1 MTVQDLEEWRKS
13 RKEEDVWWIQIAG
26 ETLGR
31 KVNLGR
37 IEQILDENIDSEVM
51 VLHVSQ
57 ATQRPRP
64 WVEVERVKA
73 APVEKP
79 YDVGLGR
86 QTKGAHSGERE
97 PHPVRKIDVV
107 RSPAS
112 QSSKSAPEEHQH
124 SNDLPPLPPRH
135 STKGKLDLSD
145 KKVSVNPPATSRRT
159 GPRTRRTKK
168 DNWFW
173 SAESLGATFGAGVMC
188 FIGALARPGS
198 GLQDLTSSYGLAN
211 TFAATLGS
219 FIGVILVTLVTTLII
234 SGIILLF
241 KKGSKN
247 ALPRLYPGGVL
258 VFAGLAMVG
267 NFVNRSIVSEIIESE
282 NKRQSTSSFED
293 AMPTKIDD
301 TVGSDRV
308 RQRSNFRSVSNTE
321 ASDEIDRFRT
331 KNPPSPEGLKY
342 YEVAGLTVKLPAR
355 PSRHSWNF
363 PPEVEN
369 LMTTRESYQIKDGTM
384 SIDITRAV
392 YKLPKISLDGAADG
406 SIYQVRNSSGVTGF
420 KSTKESMTVDGLP
433 GRKIQMS
440 YTRIIEN
447 SRITINQYGLV
458 IARDNESW
466 HLQIIGAGSSHTEKL
481 KTLVDEVFSSVRL
494 T

>member
-1 MTVQDLEEWRKS
+1 M
-13 RKEEDVWWIQIAG
+13 
-26 ETLGR
+26 
-31 KVNLGR
+31 
-37 IEQILDENIDSEVM
+37 
-51 VLHVSQ
+51 
-57 ATQRPRP
+57 
-64 WVEVERVKA
+64 
-73 APVEKP
+73 
-79 YDVGLGR
+79 
-86 QTKGAHSGERE
+86 
-97 PHPVRKIDVV
+97 
-107 RSPAS
+107 
-112 QSSKSAPEEHQH
+112 
-124 SNDLPPLPPRH
+124 
-135 STKGKLDLSD
+135 
-145 KKVSVNPPATSRRT
+145 
-159 GPRTRRTKK
+159 
-168 DNWFW
+168 
-173 SAESLGATFGAGVMC
+173 
-188 FIGALARPGS
+188 
-198 GLQDLTSSYGLAN
+198 

-234 SGIILLF
+234 SGIISLF

-247 ALPRLYPGGVL
+247 TIPRIYSRGVI
-258 VFAGLAMVG
+258 VFAGLAMIG
-267 NFVNRSIVSEIIESE
+267 NFVTRSVVSDRIESE

-293 AMPTKIDD
+293 AMPTRIDD
-301 TVGSDRV
+301 TIGSDRV

-355 PSRHSWNF
+355 PSRESLTF

-369 LMTTRESYQIKDGTM
+369 LMTTRESYQIMDGTM
-384 SIDITRAV
+384 LISIIRAV
-392 YKLPKISLDGAADG
+392 YKLPEIDLDVAADG
-406 SIYQVRNSSGVTGF
+406 AISHVRNSSGVTGF
-420 KSTKESMTVDGLP
+420 KSTKESVTVDGLP

-466 HLQIIGAGSSHTEKL
+466 HLQIIGPGSSHTEKL